1 MVEAGLS
8 NPKAQKPPQLAIKD
22 ERLADGAVFP
32 NQSHL
37 ANANTGN
44 LQGNTRDSGPE
55 NSGRF
60 PDFPPKKCHFR
71 QLGLNSEQ
79 GI

>member
-8 NPKAQKPPQLAIKD
+8 NPKTQKPPQLAFRD

-44 LQGNTRDSGPE
+44 LQGNTRDSGP
-55 NSGRF
+55 RIQAVF
-60 PDFPPKKCHFR
+60 PT
-71 QLGLNSEQ
+71 N
-79 GI
+79 